1 MSKAYDRVEWS
12 FLETVL
18 SKLGFCG
25 KWLRWVMNCVRTVRY
40 SFLVNSE
47 PSRDITPTRC
57 LRQGDAIS
65 PYLFLVC
72 AEVLSRMINEAE
84 TNDRIH
90 GIRVCTGAPVVNHLF
105 FADDS
110 FIFSKAEVED
120 VLSMK
125 HIFVAYERMSGQ
137 QINYDKSCISFS
149 KNVPVWKQDD
159 LAAMLGV
166 KRVLKHDKYLGLPT
180 ELSYSKDEAFRFLV
194 DRVRKQTQGWR
205 DKTLSGA
212 GKEVLIKSIIQ
223 SISTYVMSCF
233 KLPGHLCKEMHQLM
247 AKFGWGEFGDERKI
261 RWISWDRLCSTKKE
275 GGLGF
280 RDMNVFN
287 RALLAKQGWRMI
299 CRPQSL
305 LAQVVK
311 YFPSTCFMQAEIR
324 KNMSYS
330 WRSMLKGQQL
340 LTKGLRYQV
349 GNGEMIS
356 IWNDPWVPLP
366 YNFKP
371 FSDPMQGS
379 EDMRVCDLIDGDI
392 GEWNVEVI
400 EDLFNPMEIDLI
412 LKIPLS
418 LYGGEDRMV
427 WHFDK
432 KGCYTVKSGYYVGR
446 LVEGLEK
453 QASGS
458 DSGVKRGRLWCKL

>member
-1 MSKAYDRVEWS
+1 
-12 FLETVL
+12 
-18 SKLGFCG
+18 
-25 KWLRWVMNCVRTVRY
+25 MNCVRTVRY
-40 SFLVNSE
+40 SFLVNGE
-47 PSRDITPTRC
+47 PSRDITPTRG
-57 LRQGDAIS
+57 LQQGDAIS

-125 HIFVAYERMSGQ
+125 QIFVAYERMSGQ

-149 KNVPVWKQDD
+149 KNVP
-159 LAAMLGV
+159 
-166 KRVLKHDKYLGLPT
+166 
-180 ELSYSKDEAFRFLV
+180 
-194 DRVRKQTQGWR
+194 
-205 DKTLSGA
+205 
-212 GKEVLIKSIIQ
+212 
-223 SISTYVMSCF
+223 
-233 KLPGHLCKEMHQLM
+233 
-247 AKFGWGEFGDERKI
+247 WGEFGDERKI
-261 RWISWDRLCSTKKE
+261 RWIAWDILCSTKKE

-305 LAQVVK
+305 LAQVLQVK

-324 KNMSYS
+324 KKMSYS

-418 LYGGEDRMV
+418 LYGDEDRMV

-432 KGCYTVKSGYYVGR
+432 KGCCTVKSGYYVGR
-446 LVEGLEK
+446 LVEGVLATILCEG
-453 QASGS
+453 QMVAVDASR
-458 DSGVKRGRLWCKL
+458 DAGVPPRGRGKRVGLLL